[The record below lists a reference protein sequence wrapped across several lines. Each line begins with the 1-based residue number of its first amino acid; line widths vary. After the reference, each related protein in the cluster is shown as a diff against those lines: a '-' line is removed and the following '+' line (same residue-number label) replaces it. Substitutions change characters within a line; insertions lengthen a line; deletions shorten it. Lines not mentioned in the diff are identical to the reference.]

1 MSSMYDEI
9 RRDLEYARFARK
21 RILELCS
28 EVDDLKARLS
38 VMELVA
44 NDADRFLL
52 EMSAAFMVSGQ
63 AVTASWIM
71 NKVWLMREMRREV
84 VSREA

>member
-1 MSSMYDEI
+1 MSSMYDEM

-38 VMELVA
+38 VMERVA

-52 EMSAAFMVSGQ
+52 ELSAAFTVSVQ
-63 AVTASWIM
+63 AVTASGIM
-71 NKVWLMREMRREV
+71 NKVRRMREMRREV

>member
-9 RRDLEYARFARK
+9 RRDMEYARFARK

-28 EVDDLKARLS
+28 EVDDQKARLS
-38 VMELVA
+38 VMERVA

-52 EMSAAFMVSGQ
+52 ELSAAFMVSGQ
-63 AVTASWIM
+63 AVTESWIM
-71 NKVWLMREMRREV
+71 NKVWRMREMRREV